1 MARQPQ
7 GRREKDRMSDF
18 IDLTGKTV
26 LVTGGS
32 RGIGE
37 GIVRAL
43 VAQGAHVVLNYTR
56 SKDRAEAIADELGR
70 DRCLPIQANMDR
82 WEDLDRLWAE
92 SVAWKGRID
101 VLVNNAAVREPI
113 AMTADSASWNETW
126 LYAFK
131 VNLLATAHLSR
142 HAVLHYQKMGGGSII
157 GISARIA
164 VRGDKPEYFHD
175 GASKGGMNSL
185 LRGIARFY
193 AKDNIQTYLICVG
206 IVKTRQNQEM
216 LKLYS
221 FEEMLAEIPAGHFGE
236 PEDVAN
242 VVVFCASGRAV
253 YSSGTTIDVTGA
265 SFIH

>member
-1 MARQPQ
+1 
-7 GRREKDRMSDF
+7 MSDF
-18 IDLTGKTV
+18 IDLSGKTV

-43 VAQGAHVVLNYTR
+43 VAEGANVVLNYSS
-56 SKDRAEAIADELGR
+56 SKERAEAIADELGR
-70 DRCLPIQANMDR
+70 DRCLPAQAHMDR
-82 WEDLDRLWAE
+82 CEDLDRLWAE
-92 SVAWKGRID
+92 AVKWKGRVD
-101 VLVNNAAVREPI
+101 VLVNNAAVRQPVSMKAPSKEWDDHWI
-113 AMTADSASWNETW
+113 YT
-126 LYAFK
+126 LK
-131 VNLLATAHLSR
+131 VNLVATAHLSR
-142 HAVLHYQKMGGGSII
+142 LAVLHYQDHGGGIII

-164 VRGDKPEYFHD
+164 VRGDRPDFFHD

-193 AKDNIQTYLICVG
+193 AKDNIQTYILCVG
-206 IVKTRQNQEM
+206 VINTQQADDMLNIYGAQEM
-216 LKLYS
+216 LS
-221 FEEMLAEIPAGHFGE
+221 EIPFGHFGT

-242 VVVFCASGRAV
+242 VAVFCSSGKAR

>member
-1 MARQPQ
+1 MAGIEDGTQED
-7 GRREKDRMSDF
+7 GMSNF

-37 GIVRAL
+37 GIVRGL
-43 VAQGAHVVLNYTR
+43 VEEGAHVVLNYTT
-56 SKDRAEAIADELGR
+56 SKERAEAIADELGR
-70 DRCLPIQANMDR
+70 DRCLPVQAHMDR

-92 SVAWKGRID
+92 AVAWRGRVD
-101 VLVNNAAVREPI
+101 VLVNNAAVRQPM
-113 AMTADSASWNETW
+113 AMTSASKEWNEHW
-126 LYAFK
+126 LYTLK
-131 VNLLATAHLSR
+131 VNLVATAHLSR
-142 HAVLHYQKMGGGSII
+142 LAVLHYQQVGGGVII

-164 VRGDKPEYFHD
+164 VRGDRPDFFHD

-193 AKDNIQTYLICVG
+193 AKDNIQTYILCVG
-206 IVKTRQNQEM
+206 VIGTRQGDDM
-216 LKLYS
+216 LNMYGAQ
-221 FEEMLAEIPAGHFGE
+221 EMLAEIPAGAFGT

-242 VVVFCASGRAV
+242 VVVFCSSGKAR
-253 YSSGTTIDVTGA
+253 YSSGATIDVTGA